1 MENQFEVKADEGV
14 SNDRLQE
21 AINSM
26 SFWGSTTGIELD
38 EIIMVFSEALRNRR
52 AKQSEDIVHS
62 GRLPVEHIGYVTR
75 DRKMMIFKDS
85 PCMLPEDV
93 STLDKLVVLS
103 GQLIKPEEDILSENV
118 ALKAELERACGF
130 SVDTPDRPSFTG
142 RSRRWCGRVCSLSG
156 CCSRK
161 ICQILSG
168 MLWGGICAICSHI
181 CPKIFAEFTKKWVS
195 SSLSSGFTN
204 KVVKGE

>member
-85 PCMLPEDV
+85 PNMLPEDV

-130 SVDTPDRPSFTG
+130 SVDTPLTDRRLLAVRADGVDEYAALQDAVAEKYAKSSP
-142 RSRRWCGRVCSLSG
+142 G
-156 CCSRK
+156 CYGEESARYAATSARK
-161 ICQILSG
+161 FSQNLRKNG
-168 MLWGGICAICSHI
+168 
-181 CPKIFAEFTKKWVS
+181 
-195 SSLSSGFTN
+195 
-204 KVVKGE
+204 

>member
-85 PCMLPEDV
+85 PYLLPEDV

-130 SVDTPDRPSFTG
+130 SVDTPLTDRRLLAVRAVGVDEYAAFQDAVAEKYAKSSPGCYGEESARYAATSARKF
-142 RSRRWCGRVCSLSG
+142 SQSL
-156 CCSRK
+156 RK
-161 ICQILSG
+161 NG
-168 MLWGGICAICSHI
+168 
-181 CPKIFAEFTKKWVS
+181 
-195 SSLSSGFTN
+195 
-204 KVVKGE
+204 

>member
-85 PCMLPEDV
+85 PNMLPEDV

-130 SVDTPDRPSFTG
+130 SVDTPLTDRRLLAVRADGVDEYAAFQDAVAENMPNPLRDVMG
-142 RSRRWCGRVCSLSG
+142 RNLRDMQPHLPENFRRIYEKMGKANFLGR
-156 CCSRK
+156 K
-161 ICQILSG
+161 
-168 MLWGGICAICSHI
+168 
-181 CPKIFAEFTKKWVS
+181 
-195 SSLSSGFTN
+195 
-204 KVVKGE
+204 

>member
-1 MENQFEVKADEGV
+1 MENQFEVKEDEGV

-85 PCMLPEDV
+85 PNMLPEDV

-130 SVDTPDRPSFTG
+130 SVDTPLTDRRLLAVRADGVDEYAALQDAVAEKYAKSSP
-142 RSRRWCGRVCSLSG
+142 G
-156 CCSRK
+156 CYGEESARYAATSARK
-161 ICQILSG
+161 FSQNLRKNG
-168 MLWGGICAICSHI
+168 
-181 CPKIFAEFTKKWVS
+181 
-195 SSLSSGFTN
+195 
-204 KVVKGE
+204 

>member
-85 PCMLPEDV
+85 PNMLPEDV

-130 SVDTPDRPSFTG
+130 SVDTPLTDRRLLAVRADGVDEYAALQDAVAEKYAKSSPGCYGEESARYAATSARKF
-142 RSRRWCGRVCSLSG
+142 SQSL
-156 CCSRK
+156 RK
-161 ICQILSG
+161 NG
-168 MLWGGICAICSHI
+168 
-181 CPKIFAEFTKKWVS
+181 
-195 SSLSSGFTN
+195 
-204 KVVKGE
+204 

>member
-85 PCMLPEDV
+85 PNMLPEDV

-130 SVDTPDRPSFTG
+130 SVDTPLTDRRLLAVRADGVEEYAALQDAVAEKYAKSSP
-142 RSRRWCGRVCSLSG
+142 G
-156 CCSRK
+156 CYGEESARYAATSARK
-161 ICQILSG
+161 FSQNLRKNG
-168 MLWGGICAICSHI
+168 
-181 CPKIFAEFTKKWVS
+181 
-195 SSLSSGFTN
+195 
-204 KVVKGE
+204 

>member
-62 GRLPVEHIGYVTR
+62 DRLPVEHIGYVTR

-85 PCMLPEDV
+85 PNMLPEDV

-130 SVDTPDRPSFTG
+130 SVDTPLTDRRLLAVRADGVDEYAAFQDAVAEKYAKSSPGCYGEESARYTATSARKF
-142 RSRRWCGRVCSLSG
+142 SQSL
-156 CCSRK
+156 RK
-161 ICQILSG
+161 NG
-168 MLWGGICAICSHI
+168 
-181 CPKIFAEFTKKWVS
+181 
-195 SSLSSGFTN
+195 
-204 KVVKGE
+204 

>member
-85 PCMLPEDV
+85 PNMLPEDV

-130 SVDTPDRPSFTG
+130 SVDTPLTDRRLLAVRADGVDEYAALQDALAEKYAKSSP
-142 RSRRWCGRVCSLSG
+142 G
-156 CCSRK
+156 CYGEESARYAATSARK
-161 ICQILSG
+161 FSQNLRKNG
-168 MLWGGICAICSHI
+168 
-181 CPKIFAEFTKKWVS
+181 
-195 SSLSSGFTN
+195 
-204 KVVKGE
+204 

>member
-1 MENQFEVKADEGV
+1 MGNQRDAKKDKTI

-26 SFWGSTTGIELD
+26 SFWGSTTGIDLD

-85 PCMLPEDV
+85 PNMLPEDV

-130 SVDTPDRPSFTG
+130 SVDTPLTDRRLLAVRADGVDEYAALQDAVAEKYAKSSP
-142 RSRRWCGRVCSLSG
+142 G
-156 CCSRK
+156 CYGEESARYAATSARK
-161 ICQILSG
+161 FSQNLRKNG
-168 MLWGGICAICSHI
+168 
-181 CPKIFAEFTKKWVS
+181 
-195 SSLSSGFTN
+195 
-204 KVVKGE
+204 

>member
-1 MENQFEVKADEGV
+1 MENQFEIKADEGV

-85 PCMLPEDV
+85 PNMLPEDV

-118 ALKAELERACGF
+118 ALKAELESACGF
-130 SVDTPDRPSFTG
+130 SVDTPLTDRRLLAVRADGVDEYAALQDAVAEKYAKSSP
-142 RSRRWCGRVCSLSG
+142 G
-156 CCSRK
+156 CYGEESARYAATSARK
-161 ICQILSG
+161 FSQNLRKNG
-168 MLWGGICAICSHI
+168 
-181 CPKIFAEFTKKWVS
+181 
-195 SSLSSGFTN
+195 
-204 KVVKGE
+204 

>member
-14 SNDRLQE
+14 SNDRLLE

-26 SFWGSTTGIELD
+26 NFWGSTTGIELD
-38 EIIMVFSEALRNRR
+38 EIIEVFSEALRNRR
-52 AKQSEDIVHS
+52 VKQSEDIVHS

-85 PCMLPEDV
+85 PNMLPEDV

-130 SVDTPDRPSFTG
+130 SVDTPLTDRRLLAVRADGVDEYAAFQDAVAEKYAKPSP
-142 RSRRWCGRVCSLSG
+142 G
-156 CCSRK
+156 CYGEESARYAAASARK
-161 ICQILSG
+161 FSQNLRNNG
-168 MLWGGICAICSHI
+168 
-181 CPKIFAEFTKKWVS
+181 
-195 SSLSSGFTN
+195 
-204 KVVKGE
+204 

>member
-75 DRKMMIFKDS
+75 DRRMMIFKDS
-85 PCMLPEDV
+85 PSMLPEDV

-118 ALKAELERACGF
+118 VLKAELERACGF
-130 SVDTPDRPSFTG
+130 SVDTPLTDRRLLAVRADGVDEYAAFQDAVAEKYAKSSPGCYGEESARYAATSARKF
-142 RSRRWCGRVCSLSG
+142 SQSL
-156 CCSRK
+156 RK
-161 ICQILSG
+161 NG
-168 MLWGGICAICSHI
+168 
-181 CPKIFAEFTKKWVS
+181 
-195 SSLSSGFTN
+195 
-204 KVVKGE
+204 